1 MNNKLQSALSWFGSA
16 TGVAVPAL
24 GFFKDF
30 APPIFPAIG
39 LILVPISS
47 AIIYFVG
54 ANKSLRTNSRL
65 LKRSMWL
72 VGVGVSLIF
81 VYIIALPNW
90 SVQIPG
96 SDKHLQIGFGT
107 ANWSLTAI
115 GKQDKRAI
123 PDATPEKLLMA
134 EAAFTHDG
142 VIGVWASW
150 TVALAGSVLL
160 LSYFC
165 GFVAWTSGFACLAKH
180 RSNAQL

>member
-1 MNNKLQSALSWFGSA
+1 
-16 TGVAVPAL
+16 
-24 GFFKDF
+24 
-30 APPIFPAIG
+30 
-39 LILVPISS
+39 
-47 AIIYFVG
+47 
-54 ANKSLRTNSRL
+54 
-65 LKRSMWL
+65 MWL

-115 GKQDKRAI
+115 GKQDKQVI

-142 VIGVWASW
+142 VIGVWTSW